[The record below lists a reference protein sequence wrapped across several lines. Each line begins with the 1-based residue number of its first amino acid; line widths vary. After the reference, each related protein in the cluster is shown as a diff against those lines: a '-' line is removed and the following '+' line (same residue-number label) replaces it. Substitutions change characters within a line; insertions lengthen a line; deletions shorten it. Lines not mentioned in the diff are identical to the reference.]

1 MGKGAFA
8 GTDYYAGSNFAGTK
22 HYSHW
27 GTCYDKD

>member
-27 GTCYDKD
+27 GML